1 MTSLIEDMRID
12 HGRADILM
20 TQQFLDG
27 PYVITRFK
35 QMGRERM
42 TKSMTASVFDN
53 ASFSYSL
60 LDGPLKDC
68 FMNVVAQRTDLPW
81 KTRHSRLTL
90 PHRNHAGTNERRD
103 DDRRNPC
110 GS

>member
-68 FMNVVAQRTDLPW
+68 FMNVVAQRGG
-81 KTRHSRLTL
+81 KEKVTR
-90 PHRNHAGTNERRD
+90 
-103 DDRRNPC
+103 
-110 GS
+110 